1 MGNSHFD
8 WTLNGTILFR
18 EFSKGI
24 ISKKAKFVTN
34 CGNIKIKKFK
44 RLNKNINDKDS

>member
-34 CGNIKIKKFK
+34 CGNIKIIFK
-44 RLNKNINDKDS
+44 RPNKNINDKDS

>member
-18 EFSKGI
+18 VFSKGI

-34 CGNIKIKKFK
+34 CGNIKVILKK
-44 RLNKNINDKDS
+44 LNKLPN